1 MLSVFQVVC
10 KRFRPALFL
19 SSGMEQ
25 GVRTHTHTHTQG
37 TIAGRQTDTTHVQ
50 ET

>member
-10 KRFRPALFL
+10 KRFRLALFL

-25 GVRTHTHTHTQG
+25 GARTHAHRALLLDDKQIQHN
-37 TIAGRQTDTTHVQ
+37 VQ